1 MTSTTPAPDTA
12 PDSLA
17 LWLSGRRDTELAAAL
32 HARPDLVVPPPATM
46 AVLAS
51 RAQQRAS
58 VFRAADD
65 LTTADFGIIAALAGL
80 GAVDAA
86 VSRTDLLE
94 VLDGRIPVKATD
106 RILGK
111 LRGLLLVWGPAE
123 SLRLV
128 PAAVDTVPWRIGRT
142 GDVDLPSR
150 E

>member
-65 LTTADFGIIAALAGL
+65 LTTADFGIIAALAG
-80 GAVDAA
+80 A

-94 VLDGRIPVKATD
+94 VLDGRIPAKATD

>member
-17 LWLSGRRDTELAAAL
+17 RWLSSRPDTELAAAL

-65 LTTADFGIIAALAGL
+65 LTTADFGIIAGFEQGVEALQDAGIQL
-80 GAVDAA
+80 DP
-86 VSRTDLLE
+86 S
-94 VLDGRIPVKATD
+94 VLD
-106 RILGK
+106 
-111 LRGLLLVWGPAE
+111 
-123 SLRLV
+123 
-128 PAAVDTVPWRIGRT
+128 AVRAV
-142 GDVDLPSR
+142 LPQ
-150 E
+150 